1 MFDLI
6 VRNAALPDGRSGID
20 LAVSGGRIAAV
31 DPQTCSPPRGPAADS
46 EGGAANRYTGC
57 RFP

>member
-6 VRNAALPDGRSGID
+6 VRKATLPDGR
-20 LAVSGGRIAAV
+20 AVSTSRSRAAAS
-31 DPQTCSPPRGPAADS
+31 PRSSRMRCSPPRGPASDS
-46 EGGAANRYTGC
+46 EGGAANRYTDR